1 MLKPTVSSQLMGQ
14 TGMGRPGGS
23 SSRGSTR
30 VKGDQGSGLA
40 AMENM
45 LLKLKRPNPKQL
57 APGSRGPQFSTQ
69 AGGLQKA
76 GRTKAGLSP
85 TPRAQGPAMLRTDA
99 ARTVPAVFRNR
110 RTMY

>member
-1 MLKPTVSSQLMGQ
+1 MIKPSVSSQLTSQ
-14 TGMGRPGGS
+14 TGMGRPGGMA
-23 SSRGSTR
+23 SRGSTR

-40 AMENM
+40 AMQNM

-69 AGGLQKA
+69 AGGSQKA
-76 GRTKAGLSP
+76 GRTKAAFS
-85 TPRAQGPAMLRTDA
+85 TPQGPAMRRTDA
-99 ARTVPAVFRNR
+99 MRTVPSAFSNK

>member
-1 MLKPTVSSQLMGQ
+1 MLKPKVSSQLMGQ
-14 TGMGRPGGS
+14 TGMARPGGMA
-23 SSRGSTR
+23 SRGSQSAMSS
-30 VKGDQGSGLA
+30 KGSGFA

-69 AGGLQKA
+69 AGGSQKA
-76 GRTKAGLSP
+76 GRTKAGLSA
-85 TPRAQGPAMLRTDA
+85 TPVQGSVMSRIDA
-99 ARTVPAVFRNR
+99 SRTVPAVFRNR